1 MSEARIIKKYPNRRL
16 YDTSSSSYIT
26 LEDIRKLVQDGA
38 EFQVVDSKTNEDITR
53 SILLQLIMEQE
64 AEGRDDPLFS
74 TEMLTQFIRFYGTT
88 MPSMFSEFMQ
98 KSMTMF
104 MAQQDQ
110 FKQSDSNGNPLD
122 MMAEM
127 TKRNMDTWM
136 EMQKNFFQAAAN
148 TDNKDKDK
156 S

>member
-26 LEDIRKLVQDGA
+26 LDDIRKLVQDGT

-64 AEGRDDPLFS
+64 AEGRGDPLFS

-98 KSMTMF
+98 KSMAMF
-104 MAQQDQ
+104 MSQQDQ
-110 FKQSDSNGNPLD
+110 FKQGSKSNANPLD
-122 MMAEM
+122 VMAEM

-136 EMQKNFFQAAAN
+136 DMQKSFFQAASK
-148 TDNKDKDK
+148 TDSKDKD
-156 S
+156 